1 MKIGPSD
8 HRIIGPSEQ
17 LLIFRSP
24 DARGFRPLGW
34 SSDGPISRS
43 PDSLCLRG
51 EKPGLDVVMRMKTA
65 LRRLLL
71 ISGLCVLFCLR
82 VCAQNAP
89 GPIFLPRLEKR
100 GSATQLIVDG
110 KPFLILGGELHNS
123 SASSLAYM
131 KPIWPQLS
139 GLHLNTVL
147 APVSWELIEPE
158 EGKFAFTIVDGLI
171 DEARKNGLRLVFL
184 WFGSWKNTYSSY
196 VPEWIKTNTERFPRV
211 QTSDGRGTERL
222 SPFAEENEK
231 ADARAV
237 AALMRHIR
245 QRDGDVHTVIMVQV
259 ENEVGVI
266 PEARDHSAIADKVF
280 NGPVPAALL
289 SYLRQRKPALGAE
302 FRAVWDAGGNKDA
315 GTWEEV
321 FGKGPLTEDLF
332 MASQY
337 ARYINN
343 VAAAGKTEYALPMF
357 ANAAL
362 IRPNYQP
369 GQYNSGG
376 PLPHSLDLWRA
387 GAPAVDF
394 FSPDIYFDNFAEWA
408 QRYHRDGNPLFIP
421 EAVGGAI
428 GAANAFYAVGQLQA
442 IGFSPFAIDGVQ
454 RANQQEK
461 TDQVNAALSA
471 SYAILAQLAPLVL
484 EKQSEN
490 KIATVLLEGESQRT
504 GRISLGNYT
513 FNAERASAADSGKRA
528 AAMFLQVGPEE
539 YIVCG
544 SGNLTITISA
554 SSNSPSPAI
563 AGIASIDEEV
573 PQEGHWSRRRRLNGD
588 ENGQGRVLRLE
599 NLLSPVILRVKL
611 YRYR

>member
-1 MKIGPSD
+1 M
-8 HRIIGPSEQ
+8 
-17 LLIFRSP
+17 
-24 DARGFRPLGW
+24 
-34 SSDGPISRS
+34 ISRN
-43 PDSLCLRG
+43 
-51 EKPGLDVVMRMKTA
+51 GLDTVMKMKTA
-65 LRRLLL
+65 LQRLLL
-71 ISGLCVLFCLR
+71 ASGLCLVGCLPI
-82 VCAQNAP
+82 CAQNTSSL
-89 GPIFLPRLEKR
+89 ISLPHLEKR
-100 GSATQLIVDG
+100 GSAIQLIVDG

-123 SASSLAYM
+123 SSSSIAYM
-131 KPIWPQLS
+131 KPIWPQLL

-158 EGKFAFTIVDGLI
+158 EGKFDFTTVDGLI
-171 DEARKNGLRLVFL
+171 DDARKNNLRLVFL

-196 VPEWIKTNTERFPRV
+196 VPEWIKRNTERFPRV
-211 QTSDGRGTERL
+211 QMSDGRGTERL
-222 SPFAEENEK
+222 SPFADENEK
-231 ADARAV
+231 ADARAF
-237 AALMRHIR
+237 ATLMRHIK
-245 QRDGDVHTVIMVQV
+245 QKDSDVHTVIMVQV

-266 PEARDHSAIADKVF
+266 PEARDHSPIADKAF
-280 NGPVPAALL
+280 NRPIPAELL
-289 SYLRQRKPALGAE
+289 SYLRQQKPALGAE
-302 FRAVWDAGGNKDA
+302 FRAIGDAAGNKDA

-321 FGKGPLTEDLF
+321 FGKGPFTEDLF
-332 MASQY
+332 MAWQY
-337 ARYINN
+337 ARYISN
-343 VAAAGKTEYALPMF
+343 VAAAGKTEYPLPMF

-408 QRYHRDGNPLFIP
+408 QRYHREGNALFIP

-428 GAANAFYAVGQLQA
+428 GAANAFYAIGRLQA
-442 IGFSPFAIDGVQ
+442 IGFSPFGIDGVQ
-454 RANQQEK
+454 SANQQEK

-471 SYAILAQLAPLVL
+471 SYAILAQLAPLIL

-490 KIATVLLEGESQRT
+490 RIATVLLEGESQRV

-513 FNAERASAADSGKRA
+513 FTAERATAADTGKRA

-544 SGNLTITISA
+544 SGNLTITA
-554 SSNSPSPAI
+554 SPSPNSPGPAI

-573 PQEGHWSRRRRLNGD
+573 LQEGHWSRRRRLNGD

-599 NLLSPVILRVKL
+599 NSLSPLILRVKL